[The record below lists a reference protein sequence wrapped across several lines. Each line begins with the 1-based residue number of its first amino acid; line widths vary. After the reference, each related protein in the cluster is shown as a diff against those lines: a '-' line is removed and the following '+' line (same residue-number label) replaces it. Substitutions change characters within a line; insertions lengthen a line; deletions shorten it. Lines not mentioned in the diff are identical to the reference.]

1 MTKVEF
7 KDGTRFVVDSDKL
20 RNFFIENGIP
30 YKDYLEYF
38 VRRKLGQKLGSYADF
53 VTFKQ
58 NRTDNYEDKPEHLRL
73 EMCGQRDGDG
83 GIEENR
89 EIFALFNLP
98 ITLRSSYDYEGYNPS
113 EFGNIFI
120 FHKGSPI
127 LFQRKESGEL
137 VEIQQYN
144 GYGTVEILVELI
156 NKFSLRDI
164 LQDELRVL

>member
-98 ITLRSSYDYEGYNPS
+98 IKIFFKMNLESYKAE
-113 EFGNIFI
+113 
-120 FHKGSPI
+120 
-127 LFQRKESGEL
+127 LFLNE
-137 VEIQQYN
+137 
-144 GYGTVEILVELI
+144 
-156 NKFSLRDI
+156 
-164 LQDELRVL
+164 